1 MSGHWCKPVTM
12 ASNLPSYW
20 QMTTMKKI
28 FISLMTGIAI
38 GILIAPDKGAVT
50 RRKLVKR
57 FNDFSEDISEEANDL
72 YTSGKNLMD
81 EVRADVQGLKEGI
94 KNIGEPL

>member
-1 MSGHWCKPVTM
+1 
-12 ASNLPSYW
+12 
-20 QMTTMKKI
+20 MTTMKKI

-57 FNDFSEDISEEANDL
+57 FNDFTEDISEEANDL